1 MKFAKLSLAAI
12 IALGVSASAADSLET
27 MFKDGKVSGEIRS
40 MYIAQ
45 DSDTATDS
53 DGFAVGGKL
62 KFETAKYMGL
72 SFGAAFYTTHGVNAN
87 NVNELTGAAGFAGTH
102 SNLLDENG
110 NSYSL
115 LGEAYAEYNNGNT
128 MLKIGRQVLDTPFA
142 GPDDIRIV
150 PDLYEAYLL
159 TNTDLADTTLVL
171 AHVTKMAGTI
181 DSLAPTASQF
191 NSMSNAAGIAGAED
205 GVTVAAAI
213 YSGFADT
220 TLQAW
225 YYTLSGEV
233 DAWYLEA
240 SHNWDCM
247 LIDGMKM
254 NGALQYIDFSAD
266 TTANALDPYFA
277 VSGVDYNVWGA
288 KVEGA
293 HTSGFGFDVA
303 YNSTSD
309 DLGAGAFSGVW
320 GGYPEFAVADEFW
333 HNDLNT
339 RNSDVWRVGASYDF
353 AKSGV
358 NGLTA
363 DVAYVAYDLD
373 NSIAGLSD
381 IDVVDLILSYDVQ
394 SVANLSTSLV
404 YEDRSSDANNADS
417 DILKLYVGYT
427 F

>member
-12 IALGVSASAADSLET
+12 MALAVSASAADSLET

-62 KFETAKYMGL
+62 KFETAQYMGL
-72 SFGAAFYTTHGVNAN
+72 SFGAAFYTTHGVSAN

-110 NSYSL
+110 KSYSL
-115 LGEAYAEYNNGNT
+115 LGEAYVQYNYSNT
-128 MLKIGRQVLDTPFA
+128 MLKVGRQQIDTPLA
-142 GPDDIRIV
+142 GPDDIRII

-171 AHVTKMAGTI
+171 AHLTKMAGTI
-181 DSLAPTASQF
+181 DSKAANASKF
-191 NSMSNAAGIAGAED
+191 NSMSDAAGLNGVAGVDNE
-205 GVTVAAAI
+205 GVTTAAII
-213 YSGFADT
+213 YSGFSDT

-225 YYTLSGEV
+225 YYTLSGDL

-254 NGALQYIDFSAD
+254 SGALQYIDFDAD
-266 TTANALDPYFA
+266 QNLGGTN
-277 VSGVDYNVWGA
+277 YNVWGA
-288 KVEGA
+288 KLEGT
-293 HTSGFGFDVA
+293 HDSGFGFDLA
-303 YNSTSD
+303 YDQTSD
-309 DLGAGAFSGVW
+309 DAGAGSFSGTW
-320 GGYPEFAVADEFW
+320 GGYPEFAIADEFW

-353 AKSGV
+353 SKSGV

-373 NSIAGLSD
+373 NTIAGLSD
-381 IDVVDLILSYDVQ
+381 VDVVDLILSYDVQ

-417 DILKLYVGYT
+417 DIFKLYVGYT

>member
-1 MKFAKLSLAAI
+1 MKLAKLSIAAI
-12 IALGVSASAADSLET
+12 MALGVSASAADSLET

-40 MYIAQ
+40 MYVAQ
-45 DSDTATDS
+45 DSDAAVDS

-62 KFETAKYMGL
+62 KFETAQYMGL

-115 LGEAYAEYNNGNT
+115 LGEAYAQYNHGNT

-159 TNTDLADTTLVL
+159 TNTDIADTTLVL
-171 AHVTKMAGTI
+171 AHLTQMAGTI
-181 DSLAPTASQF
+181 DSLAATASQF
-191 NSMSNAAGIAGAED
+191 NSMSNAAGIAGAD
-205 GVTVAAAI
+205 DAVTAAAVI
-213 YSGFADT
+213 YSGFENT

-225 YYTLSGEV
+225 YYTLAGEV

-240 SHNWDCM
+240 GHTWDCTI
-247 LIDGMKM
+247 IDGMKM
-254 NGALQYIDFSAD
+254 SGALQYIDFNAD
-266 TTANALDPYFA
+266 NQNALDPYA
-277 VSGVDYNVWGA
+277 AISGIDYNVWGA
-288 KVEGA
+288 KIEGS
-293 HTSGFGFDVA
+293 HTSGFGFDLA
-303 YNSTSD
+303 YNATSD
-309 DLGAGAFSGVW
+309 DAGAGAFSGVW
-320 GGYPEFAVADEFW
+320 GGYPEFAIADEFW
-333 HNDLNT
+333 HNDVNT
-339 RNSDVWRVGASYDF
+339 RDSDVWRIGASYDF

-363 DVAYVAYDLD
+363 EVAYIDFSLQANNTDV
-373 NSIAGLSD
+373 
-381 IDVVDLILSYDVQ
+381 DVVDLIVNYDVQ
-394 SVANLSTSLV
+394 SIANLSTYLV
-404 YEDRSSDANNADS
+404 YEDRSSDAINQDS